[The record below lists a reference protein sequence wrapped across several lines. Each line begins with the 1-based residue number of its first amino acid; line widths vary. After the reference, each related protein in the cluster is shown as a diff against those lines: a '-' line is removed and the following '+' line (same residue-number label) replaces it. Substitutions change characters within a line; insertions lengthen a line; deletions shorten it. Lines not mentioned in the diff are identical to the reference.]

1 MHVHLVN
8 EAGQSPNHTRLLRY
22 QNRTCLWQRQK
33 RRVRLRRGKILPERL
48 LQFCRI
54 GIAKLKQVTDDVIAI
69 RDLGFVGND
78 RHSGRARIFPC
89 PDYFNNVGVFLGYER
104 IAVEEQIHLDDLDRF
119 LARHFFGDEDADL
132 ALNKIVHYQLFAGEL
147 LVKAEHVGDVAVW
160 KLQSYHLRRAR
171 LGICRRDWRRRLGSA
186 RGGRNYSR
194 NGWRRTRGLGSRGL
208 EWRRLGRLRRDWR
221 NLSKARTGRDKQQS
235 RSMHGF
241 NGGENA
247 TRCAGAGQFPSAL
260 PPGRRK
266 VSAELDTT
274 RDLILRMFRNI
285 TFPGL

>member
-1 MHVHLVN
+1 M
-8 EAGQSPNHTRLLRY
+8 
-22 QNRTCLWQRQK
+22 
-33 RRVRLRRGKILPERL
+33 PERL

-89 PDYFNNVGVFLGYER
+89 PDDFNNVGVFRGDER
-104 IAVEEQIHLDDLDRF
+104 IAVEEQIHLDDLNRL
-119 LARHFFGDEDADL
+119 LARDVFADENVDL
-132 ALNKIVHYQLFAGEL
+132 ALDEIVHHQFFASEL
-147 LVKAEHVGDVAVW
+147 LVQVENVGDVAVW
-160 KLQSYHLRRAR
+160 KLQSHHLRSTR
-171 LGICRRDWRRRLGSA
+171 LRVRG
-186 RGGRNYSR
+186 RGGGWNYSR
-194 NGWRRTRGLGSRGL
+194 DRWGRTRRLSRGQGCL
-208 EWRRLGRLRRDWR
+208 SRLCDWR
-221 NLSKARTGRDKQQS
+221 NLSKARTGRDKQQN

-241 NGGENA
+241 NGGGEDA
-247 TRCAGAGQFPSAL
+247 TRCARAGQFPSVL
-260 PPGRRK
+260 PPARRK